1 MSKTQTQIFTDIPP
15 EIWIIIFSN
24 LKITDAANL
33 GRVNKQMW
41 KIYLDLV
48 RQTKYIEYIKYREP
62 PNNDITKYI
71 KSIMHNMR
79 MGNRSVI
86 LKMNHDEDILPEP
99 AHQSP
104 PSPLFKIIN
113 ISVITESNY
122 ALRIHVMNDENIC
135 IIHFNI
141 DDNIITCEGLGSC
154 YAIQFIVN
162 TPFNA
167 KMRPLKY
174 TFENN
179 QLEKQ

>member
-1 MSKTQTQIFTDIPP
+1 M
-15 EIWIIIFSN
+15 
-24 LKITDAANL
+24 
-33 GRVNKQMW
+33 
-41 KIYLDLV
+41 Y
-48 RQTKYIEYIKYREP
+48 
-62 PNNDITKYI
+62 
-71 KSIMHNMR
+71 NMR

-86 LKMNHDEDILPEP
+86 LKINHDEDISPPMSAHQSPPP

-122 ALRIHVMNDENIC
+122 ALRIHLMNDENIC

-141 DDNIITCEGLGSC
+141 DHNIITCEGLGSC
-154 YAIQFIVN
+154 YAIKFIVN